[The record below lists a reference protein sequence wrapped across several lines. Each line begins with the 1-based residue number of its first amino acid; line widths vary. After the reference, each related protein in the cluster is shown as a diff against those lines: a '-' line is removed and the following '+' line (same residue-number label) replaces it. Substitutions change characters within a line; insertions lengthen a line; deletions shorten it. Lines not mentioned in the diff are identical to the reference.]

1 MRPVFYVSTKSR
13 TGFRRIFSLD
23 LLRKTGSAPV
33 ASASSTA
40 VLGLSSLASTLKRP
54 RLTPSSMAAK
64 IVGYKSVE
72 LAKVQT
78 EGASKKKAGKVV
90 PETSSTE
97 S

>member
-1 MRPVFYVSTKSR
+1 
-13 TGFRRIFSLD
+13 
-23 LLRKTGSAPV
+23 
-33 ASASSTA
+33 
-40 VLGLSSLASTLKRP
+40 
-54 RLTPSSMAAK
+54 MAAK